1 MTDINKI
8 LDMKPNNIKP
18 SQGKVLISEPFMY
31 DYYFKRAV
39 ILLAEYNEE
48 GSFGII
54 LNKLLYS
61 KLNDIITGFPTF
73 DADLYVGGPV
83 STDKLFY
90 IHKFGD
96 IVPDSTEI
104 IDGIYWGGDVEV
116 IKELISVKKITNDDI
131 RFFIGYS
138 GWSPSQ
144 LEDELEKNSWVV
156 TRTDVKDVLKAKPEK
171 VWNNIVLSLG
181 EDYAHWVNFP
191 VDPNLN

>member
-8 LDMKPNNIKP
+8 LDIKPNNVKP
-18 SQGKVLISEPFMY
+18 SQGKVLISEPFMF

-39 ILLAEYNEE
+39 ILLAEYNKE
-48 GSFGII
+48 GAFGII
-54 LNKLLYS
+54 LNKLLHS
-61 KLNDIITGFPTF
+61 KLNDIVTGFPTI
-73 DADLYVGGPV
+73 DADLYIGGPV

-96 IVPDSTEI
+96 LVPDSTEI
-104 IDGIYWGGDVEV
+104 IDGIYWGGDIEA
-116 IKELISVKKITNDDI
+116 IKELISINKITSDDI

-138 GWSPSQ
+138 GWSPNQ
-144 LEDELEKNSWVV
+144 LEGELESNSWVV
-156 TRTDVKDVLKAKPEK
+156 TRTDVKEVLKAKADK
-171 VWNNIVLSLG
+171 VWNKIVLSLG

>member
-1 MTDINKI
+1 MTDLNKI
-8 LDMKPNNIKP
+8 LDIKPNNIKP

-48 GSFGII
+48 GAFGII
-54 LNKLLYS
+54 LNKLLHS
-61 KLNDIITGFPTF
+61 KLNDIINGFPPF

-104 IDGIYWGGDVEV
+104 ADGIYWGGDVEV
-116 IKELISVKKITNDDI
+116 IKELIAVNKMTINDI

-138 GWSPSQ
+138 GWTANQ
-144 LEDELEKNSWVV
+144 LEEELENNSWVV
-156 TRTDVKDVLKAKPEK
+156 TRTNVKALLKTKAEK

>member
-1 MTDINKI
+1 MTDLNKI
-8 LDMKPNNIKP
+8 LDIKPNNIKP

-48 GSFGII
+48 GAFGII
-54 LNKLLYS
+54 LNKLLHS
-61 KLNDIITGFPTF
+61 KLNDIINGFPPF

-104 IDGIYWGGDVEV
+104 ADGIYWGGDVEV
-116 IKELISVKKITNDDI
+116 IKELIAVNKITNNDI

-138 GWSPSQ
+138 GWTANQ
-144 LEDELEKNSWVV
+144 LEEELENNSWVV
-156 TRTDVKDVLKAKPEK
+156 TRTNVKAVLKTKAEQ

>member
-1 MTDINKI
+1 MTDLNKI
-8 LDMKPNNIKP
+8 LDIKPNNIKP

-48 GSFGII
+48 GAFGII
-54 LNKLLYS
+54 LNKLLHS
-61 KLNDIITGFPTF
+61 KLNDIINGFPSF

-104 IDGIYWGGDVEV
+104 ADGIYWGGDVEV
-116 IKELISVKKITNDDI
+116 IKELIAVNKITNNDI

-138 GWSPSQ
+138 GWTANQ
-144 LEDELEKNSWVV
+144 LEEELENNSWVV
-156 TRTDVKDVLKAKPEK
+156 TRTNVKAVLKAKPEK

>member
-1 MTDINKI
+1 MTDLNKI
-8 LDMKPNNIKP
+8 LDIKPNNIKP

-48 GSFGII
+48 GAFGIV
-54 LNKLLYS
+54 LNKLLHS
-61 KLNDIITGFPTF
+61 KLNDIINGFPPF

-104 IDGIYWGGDVEV
+104 ADGIYWGGDVEV
-116 IKELISVKKITNDDI
+116 IKELIAVNKITNNDI

-138 GWSPSQ
+138 GWTANQ
-144 LEDELEKNSWVV
+144 LEEELENNSWVV
-156 TRTDVKDVLKAKPEK
+156 TRTNVKAVLKTKAEQ

>member
-1 MTDINKI
+1 MTDLNKI
-8 LDMKPNNIKP
+8 LDIKPNNIKP

-48 GSFGII
+48 GAFGII
-54 LNKLLYS
+54 LNKLLHS
-61 KLNDIITGFPTF
+61 KLNDIINGFPPF

-104 IDGIYWGGDVEV
+104 ADGIYWGGDVEV
-116 IKELISVKKITNDDI
+116 IKELIAVNKMTINDI

-138 GWSPSQ
+138 GWTANQ
-144 LEDELEKNSWVV
+144 LEEELENNSWVV
-156 TRTDVKDVLKAKPEK
+156 TRTNVTDVLKTKPEK

>member
-8 LDMKPNNIKP
+8 LDIKPSHIKP
-18 SQGKVLISEPFMY
+18 SQGKVLISEPFMD

-39 ILLAEYNEE
+39 ILLADYSEE
-48 GSFGII
+48 GAFGIV
-54 LNKLLYS
+54 LNKLLHS
-61 KLNDIITGFPTF
+61 KLNDIVTGFPSF

-90 IHKFGD
+90 IHRFGE
-96 IVPDSTEI
+96 IVPESTEI
-104 IDGIYWGGDVEV
+104 IDGFYWGGDIDV
-116 IKELISVKKITNDDI
+116 IKDLIAANKMTNDDI

-138 GWSPSQ
+138 GWSPNQ
-144 LEDELEKNSWVV
+144 LEIELEKNSWVV
-156 TRTDVKDVLKAKPEK
+156 TRAKVNDVLKAKPEK
-171 VWNNIVLSLG
+171 VWNKIVLSLG

>member
-1 MTDINKI
+1 MTDLNKI
-8 LDMKPNNIKP
+8 LDIKPNNIKP

-48 GSFGII
+48 GAFGII
-54 LNKLLYS
+54 LNKLLHS
-61 KLNDIITGFPTF
+61 KLNDIINGFPPF

-104 IDGIYWGGDVEV
+104 ADGIYWGGDVEV
-116 IKELISVKKITNDDI
+116 IKELIAVNKMTINDI
-131 RFFIGYS
+131 RFFFGYS
-138 GWSPSQ
+138 GWTANQ
-144 LEDELEKNSWVV
+144 LEEELENNSWVV
-156 TRTDVKDVLKAKPEK
+156 TRTNVTDVLKTKPEK